1 MLPKRISHK
10 DAVYNLSRAALMSAS
25 LSTGSYHNL
34 RVAAADRLHQDY
46 RLPLIEGGAR
56 AMALMEEEGAYCSYI
71 SGAGSTLMAMVP
83 GADLSFEQRVWPRLC
98 EEGFAAWRLMMLEA
112 DNTGAICVESIP
124 LH

>member
-1 MLPKRISHK
+1 
-10 DAVYNLSRAALMSAS
+10 MSAS

-71 SGAGSTLMAMVP
+71 SGAGFNVDGDGS
-83 GADLSFEQRVWPRLC
+83 RR
-98 EEGFAAWRLMMLEA
+98 R
-112 DNTGAICVESIP
+112 SI
-124 LH
+124 L